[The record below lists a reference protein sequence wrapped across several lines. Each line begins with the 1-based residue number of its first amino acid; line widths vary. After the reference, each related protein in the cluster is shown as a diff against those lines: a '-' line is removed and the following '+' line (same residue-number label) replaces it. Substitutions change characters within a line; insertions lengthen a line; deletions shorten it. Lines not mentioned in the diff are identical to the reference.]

1 MGLNKCCDLFVDFSL
16 VRYISDEFPKDN
28 IIYECL
34 RIMTFFPNGSDLP
47 SVLLMKFNKSKTL
60 NVVHK
65 YLLFQVYI
73 ALFSRQTYSTNSTAS
88 KLGEL
93 KTTSRDLEVQ
103 MMRIWSESY
112 LGLGNLHQLAKRR
125 HFLTA

>member
-1 MGLNKCCDLFVDFSL
+1 MDFSL